1 MGTVFWLMVGFF
13 ALVGV
18 MRGWTKEVVATAG
31 LVLSLFAINAFG
43 YQLTTILSD
52 IPITDQFN
60 EALRRQQFYY
70 LTTIH
75 LTIAFF
81 SYQGPAF
88 AGRTIAERLRV
99 RDSLQDKLLGGLVG
113 GLNGYLIVGTL
124 WGLLEYVHTATGWV
138 AVPGNLTYPFP
149 IETITRPTAA
159 LALTNLI
166 SDLPLPLLAPY
177 LPYLVVIV
185 FLFVLVVMI

>member
-1 MGTVFWLMVGFF
+1 MVGFF
-13 ALVGV
+13 ALVGI

-43 YQLTTILSD
+43 YQLLTVLSD
-52 IPITDQFN
+52 VPITDPFN
-60 EALRRQQFYY
+60 EGLRRQQFYY
-70 LTTIH
+70 LGVMH
-75 LTIAFF
+75 LAIAFF
-81 SYQGPAF
+81 SYQGPGF
-88 AGRTIAERLRV
+88 AGRAITERLRV

-113 GLNGYLIVGTL
+113 GLNGYLVVGTL
-124 WGLLEYVHTATGWV
+124 WGLLEYVQTATGWT
-138 AVPGNLTYPFP
+138 AVPGNLNYPFP
-149 IETITRPTAA
+149 VETITRPTLA